1 MPDKRSDSNGLQ
13 SKKPPSKS
21 GLSLGAQTALAMEL
35 PFTLVGT
42 VVVGGLI
49 GYLLDKWLHTSPWLL
64 LLLGAIGFFGGV
76 REVLRRVPDGSS
88 GK

>member
-1 MPDKRSDSNGLQ
+1 MPDNRSDSNGRQ
-13 SKKPPSKS
+13 SKKPPNKNA
-21 GLSLGAQTALAMEL
+21 LSLGAQTALAMEL

-64 LLLGAIGFFGGV
+64 LLFGAIGFFGGV
-76 REVLRRVPDGSS
+76 REVLRRMPDGSS
-88 GK
+88 SK